1 MMFGSPSFGR
11 AKMATI
17 ENPFEKIRP
26 KLVSARIE
34 FMSQL
39 AKFSNDELTK
49 HFTDE
54 EWSPVQLANHLYIAD
69 GLALEQMQ
77 QVQGEDNPLLAD
89 TSQVIPQLTREAA
102 VPASLDAVLA
112 GMAARREEV
121 FAYLSTLS
129 SESWERPFHHPAW
142 GQLQFYQFVNVLP
155 QHDMQH
161 ARQLSS
167 MKARFQEHS
176 VE

>member
-1 MMFGSPSFGR
+1 
-11 AKMATI
+11 MATI

-39 AKFSNDELTK
+39 AKFSKDELTK
-49 HFTDE
+49 QFTHE
-54 EWSPVQLANHLYIAD
+54 EWSPVQLAHHLYIAD

-77 QVQGEDNPLLAD
+77 QIQSENNPLLAN
-89 TSQVIPQLTREAA
+89 TAEVAPQLTRDAH

-112 GMAARREEV
+112 GMAARREEI
-121 FAYLSTLS
+121 FAYLSALS
-129 SESWERPFHHPAW
+129 SESWERPFQHPAW

-161 ARQLSS
+161 ARQLGSI
-167 MKARFQEHS
+167 KARFQEHS